1 MRPRYKD
8 FNFILH
14 LITYV
19 SDTRDILVSSGVV
32 LFSDPPPSVA
42 RSRRE
47 VHMHTW
53 YRYTLLAVLALLL
66 SACGVATSSAAVSAP
81 TAIQPTASQPA
92 TSGVSRGERSK
103 ATPNTNVMP
112 NTPPKTCPVTR
123 PPAQSFRPPA
133 RYPRYAPS
141 PDSFWYGTASLWT
154 AVPKTGVWSG
164 LPDNPEGYTQKVFW
178 WREGYVWTEEPEP
191 QLAVTGRR
199 LDATAVP
206 LNVSRATNAFAEDI
220 QSAILVGV
228 DFPTLGCW
236 EITGEYAGTKLSFV
250 VWVAP

>member
-81 TAIQPTASQPA
+81 TAIQPTAAQAA
-92 TSGVSRGERSK
+92 TSGESRGERSK

-112 NTPPKTCPVTR
+112 NTPPKICPVTR

-141 PDSFWYGTASLWT
+141 PDSFWYGTASLW
-154 AVPKTGVWSG
+154 
-164 LPDNPEGYTQKVFW
+164 
-178 WREGYVWTEEPEP
+178 
-191 QLAVTGRR
+191 
-199 LDATAVP
+199 TAVP